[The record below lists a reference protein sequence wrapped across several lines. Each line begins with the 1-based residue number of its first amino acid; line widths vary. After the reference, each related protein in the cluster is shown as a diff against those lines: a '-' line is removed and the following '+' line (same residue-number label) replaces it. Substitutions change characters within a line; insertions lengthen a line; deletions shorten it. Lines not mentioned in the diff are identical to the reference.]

1 MAPKYR
7 ALSIVAAAAVFTLSV
22 SAQDWPQWRGPNRD
36 GAATFSEPA
45 AWPETLKQQW
55 KVEIG
60 LGYATPLLV
69 GNRIYTFTRQGDEE
83 VLQAL
88 DAATGRPVW
97 RTAYAAPFSVFA
109 ATAKHGAGPKS
120 TPTYANG
127 RIFTFGMSS
136 IVTAFDAAT
145 GRQLW
150 QKPRPAAQP
159 MYHTAMSPVVDGDR
173 VIIHVGGPGDSAVFA
188 YDVATGAERWKYQGE
203 NPAYGSPIV
212 ADLAGTR
219 QVILF
224 THQKLVGVSAA
235 TGQLLWERP
244 FVTPSNTTAQ
254 TPNVYKDMVIQAGR
268 ENGFTAFRV
277 VRDGTTFSTENVWKN
292 DEASVQ
298 MSNPVIIDSVLYGL
312 SHLNSGQFFALD
324 LDSGQVLW
332 KGQPRQAENAAIVR
346 AGTTLFLLQNDAKL
360 HVMKANRSA
369 FTPAKTYE
377 VAMGETWTQPVVSG
391 NRIFVKDVSNLT
403 LWTLN

>member
-7 ALSIVAAAAVFTLSV
+7 AIGIVAAAAVFTLSV

-45 AWPETLKQQW
+45 TWPETLKQQW
-55 KVEIG
+55 KVDIG

-69 GNRIYTFTRQGDEE
+69 GNRIYTFTRQGEEE

-109 ATAKHGAGPKS
+109 ATARHGAGPKS
-120 TPTYANG
+120 TPTHANG

-219 QVILF
+219 QVIMF
-224 THQKLVGVSAA
+224 THQKLVGLSAA

-277 VRDGTTFSTENVWKN
+277 VRDGTTYSTENVWRN

-332 KGQPRQAENAAIVR
+332 KGQPRQAENAAIVK

-360 HVMKANRSA
+360 HVMKANRSG
-369 FTPAKTYE
+369 FTPTKTYE